1 MDKFNSRPINEF
13 NNRPCRFSNASH
25 WKPTHKSPVFDQ
37 TCNNCGTKGH
47 FAQTCT
53 QKEKYKRKLRN
64 VIDTENLTIGAES
77 DESELRVYRS
87 ESDKLNC
94 GQIQFFNID
103 SENKRKGQRFHNRH
117 RIV

>member
-1 MDKFNSRPINEF
+1 M
-13 NNRPCRFSNASH
+13 
-25 WKPTHKSPVFDQ
+25 
-37 TCNNCGTKGH
+37 
-47 FAQTCT
+47 
-53 QKEKYKRKLRN
+53 
-64 VIDTENLTIGAES
+64 IDTENLTIGVES

-94 GQIQFFNID
+94 GQKQFFNID